1 MLRYI
6 VPQDAPSIERLR
18 RQKDRKALLITGA
31 QAFNT
36 KPKKGVAY
44 LQEHSLIDGYKPGK
58 ENEKENVKALA
69 VFLRSNGR
77 LDKKLLGEYISNPD
91 NLDLLKAYIGLF
103 DFKGVSVARLAHE
116 DCSDPILPFSEIHR
130 GSHARTTGSFPFAR

>member
-1 MLRYI
+1 MLRW
-6 VPQDAPSIERLR
+6 PSLQDAPSIERLR
-18 RQKDRKALLITGA
+18 KQKDRKALLIMGA

-44 LQEHSLIDGYKPGK
+44 LREHSLIDGYKPEGSEV
-58 ENEKENVKALA
+58 ENARALA

-77 LDKKLLGEYISNPD
+77 LDKKLLGEYLSNPD

-103 DFKGVSVARLAHE
+103 NFKGVSWRKWPSVQALTNCNA
-116 DCSDPILPFSEIHR
+116 EIHC
-130 GSHARTTGSFPFAR
+130 GSHARVAGSVPFAR

>member
-1 MLRYI
+1 MLRW
-6 VPQDAPSIERLR
+6 PSLQDAPSIERLR
-18 RQKDRKALLITGA
+18 KQKDRKALLIMGA

-44 LQEHSLIDGYKPGK
+44 LREHSLIDGYKPEGSEV
-58 ENEKENVKALA
+58 ENARALA

-91 NLDLLKAYIGLF
+91 NLNLLKAYIGLF
-103 DFKGVSVARLAHE
+103 NFKGVSSRTWPSALALT
-116 DCSDPILPFSEIHR
+116 DCGAEIHC
-130 GSHARTTGSFPFAR
+130 GSHARAAGSVPSAR

>member
-1 MLRYI
+1 MLRWTSF
-6 VPQDAPSIERLR
+6 QNAPSIERLR

-44 LQEHSLIDGYKPGK
+44 LREHSLIDGYKPDGDEA
-58 ENEKENVKALA
+58 ENIKALA

-103 DFKGVSVARLAHE
+103 DFKGVSRKTWRSVLTLMNRGA
-116 DCSDPILPFSEIHR
+116 EIHCR
-130 GSHARTTGSFPFAR
+130 CYARAAGSIPFTR

>member
-1 MLRYI
+1 M
-6 VPQDAPSIERLR
+6 
-18 RQKDRKALLITGA
+18 
-31 QAFNT
+31 
-36 KPKKGVAY
+36 AY

-58 ENEKENVKALA
+58 ENENENVKALA

-103 DFKGVSVARLAHE
+103 DFKGVSVDLLNVADQE
-116 DCSDPILPFSEIHR
+116 ECFDPILPFRNPSQKPCESCWKLSVCQVKPSRLLGLRKCSRSIT
-130 GSHARTTGSFPFAR
+130 SPSSQVSLPPAPEN